1 MKTDDILEKF
11 SEMMNAEVSVS
22 NRDYKLIMKPCMKG
36 HFHVLNDTHVFG
48 MRNLSV
54 RCDEY
59 FAAYC
64 KNHIEDGVYFRI
76 TDK

>member
-1 MKTDDILEKF
+1 MEKIIH
-11 SEMMNAEVSVS
+11 ADVSVS
-22 NRDYKLIMKPCMKG
+22 NNDYRRILKPCMKG
-36 HFHVLNDTHVFG
+36 HFHVLNDTHAFG
-48 MRNLSV
+48 MRNLEV

-64 KNHIEDGVYFRI
+64 KSHAEDGVFFET